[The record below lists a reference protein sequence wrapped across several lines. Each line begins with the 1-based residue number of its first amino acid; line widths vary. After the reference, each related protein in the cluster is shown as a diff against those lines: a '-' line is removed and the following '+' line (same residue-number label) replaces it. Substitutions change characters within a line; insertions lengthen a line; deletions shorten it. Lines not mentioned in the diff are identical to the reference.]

1 MIWKKKIERLLFWNW
16 FDLLRINFYVFI
28 IFISESE
35 LISKE
40 KKKERKKKEQEKRMK
55 ERKEERK
62 KESLK
67 FPIGCFDNISVGCYM
82 SVMVVSTTAMY
93 HRRGYVG
100 SPSMV
105 DTGHKNNTVVSP
117 GTYQVLGGSS
127 ATSTV
132 GEIIDWSSSKSWIL
146 DFPTFALFR
155 NILLKSITPN
165 FHYWKLFEVHTAQ
178 EKVGFLLRIN
188 LYAIYT
194 TLHEAIW
201 AAFFVSEI

>member
-1 MIWKKKIERLLFWNW
+1 
-16 FDLLRINFYVFI
+16 
-28 IFISESE
+28 
-35 LISKE
+35 
-40 KKKERKKKEQEKRMK
+40 
-55 ERKEERK
+55 
-62 KESLK
+62 
-67 FPIGCFDNISVGCYM
+67 M

-132 GEIIDWSSSKSWIL
+132 GEIIDWSSSKCWIL

-155 NILLKSITPN
+155 NIILKLITPK
-165 FHYWKLFEVHTAQ
+165 FHYWKLFEDHIATEV
-178 EKVGFLLRIN
+178 KVGFLLRIN
-188 LYAIYT
+188 LYVFYYFTWSNMSWVVRAW
-194 TLHEAIW
+194 TLNCKIVH
-201 AAFFVSEI
+201 F

>member
-1 MIWKKKIERLLFWNW
+1 
-16 FDLLRINFYVFI
+16 
-28 IFISESE
+28 
-35 LISKE
+35 
-40 KKKERKKKEQEKRMK
+40 
-55 ERKEERK
+55 
-62 KESLK
+62 
-67 FPIGCFDNISVGCYM
+67 M

-155 NILLKSITPN
+155 NILLKSITPK
-165 FHYWKLFEVHTAQ
+165 FHYWKHFRRTHSTR
-178 EKVGFLLRIN
+178 KGR
-188 LYAIYT
+188 
-194 TLHEAIW
+194 
-201 AAFFVSEI
+201 FFVKNKFICNLFNITWSNMSCIFRVWNLNWIWIVKLFTSNFTRLIACIIHNTIFIQKTLKQNFITAILFKNWFFSYYLVENFGLLI